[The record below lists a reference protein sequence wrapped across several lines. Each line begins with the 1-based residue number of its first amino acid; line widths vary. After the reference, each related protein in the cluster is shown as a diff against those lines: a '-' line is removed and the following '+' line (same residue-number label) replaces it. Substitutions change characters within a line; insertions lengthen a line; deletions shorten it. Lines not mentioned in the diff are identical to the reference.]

1 MKHLPVLTLR
11 KFNRLP
17 STRKETVTQMGEYQE
32 SQFLSREQASTLPRS
47 GRGSVSVIGGGTGAS
62 AGKGFR
68 SPRNNHENTAPP
80 PYDPAAIRLERY
92 ALQSASRAILPD
104 ERIAK
109 CLRSVAPMFGN
120 VNILKSVK
128 KDSFKYGNLI
138 VCGSVWNCPVCASK
152 ITEHRRAEIVA
163 AVETAKSRGAGVYLL
178 SLTVPHYANQKL
190 QTVLDGIS
198 KAKQLMQH
206 RKPWKRLIKSVL
218 GLGEIRTLEVTY
230 GDNGWHPHFHVLLFT
245 GLPIKKESFS
255 GLEES
260 ILNEWKSACVT
271 AGLPEP
277 NEHGVSLD
285 DGSKAAS
292 YASKWGLEHEMT
304 KGHVKKAKKG
314 KTPFDLLRW
323 YLKEQDPKAKKL
335 FQEYAKCFKGKRQL
349 VWSRGLRNLLNLASE
364 KTDQDIA
371 ESIDEESVVFAQ
383 LTLNV
388 WWVIVKNN
396 KRAEILEVCRNGIES
411 LHDYL
416 IELMES
422 EMKVET

>member
-1 MKHLPVLTLR
+1 
-11 KFNRLP
+11 
-17 STRKETVTQMGEYQE
+17 
-32 SQFLSREQASTLPRS
+32 
-47 GRGSVSVIGGGTGAS
+47 
-62 AGKGFR
+62 
-68 SPRNNHENTAPP
+68 
-80 PYDPAAIRLERY
+80 
-92 ALQSASRAILPD
+92 
-104 ERIAK
+104 
-109 CLRSVAPMFGN
+109 
-120 VNILKSVK
+120 
-128 KDSFKYGNLI
+128 
-138 VCGSVWNCPVCASK
+138 
-152 ITEHRRAEIVA
+152 
-163 AVETAKSRGAGVYLL
+163 
-178 SLTVPHYANQKL
+178 
-190 QTVLDGIS
+190 
-198 KAKQLMQH
+198 
-206 RKPWKRLIKSVL
+206 
-218 GLGEIRTLEVTY
+218 
-230 GDNGWHPHFHVLLFT
+230 
-245 GLPIKKESFS
+245 
-255 GLEES
+255 
-260 ILNEWKSACVT
+260 
-271 AGLPEP
+271 
-277 NEHGVSLD
+277 
-285 DGSKAAS
+285 
-292 YASKWGLEHEMT
+292 MT